1 MADRVGQQFG
11 NYRLTK
17 FLGKGGFA
25 EVYLGK
31 HLYLDRYAAIKVLH
45 EQILAK
51 KGIVQLQQ
59 EADILVNLIH
69 PHIVKVL
76 DFSIENTTPFL
87 VMDYIANDIIAKYH
101 QKETGLPL
109 TTIVRYVNQIAS
121 ALQYA
126 HNQQVLH
133 LGISSSAIFVGNN
146 NDVLLGSFGFSMK
159 IEGVHKGLMTPGNIP
174 YIAPEQWNMNPCPAS
189 DQYSLAIA
197 VYEWLCGHRPFSD
210 NSRQAIKEQHIH
222 TLPPS
227 LREKVST
234 ISIDV
239 EQVVLK
245 ALAKDPANRFANIIE
260 FANAFDQACRLPRIF
275 VSHSSKDNDFGM
287 KLVQDLR
294 QALGDDAVWYDTY
307 GGLHGGMSW
316 WNTIKQELSARDT
329 FIVILSPDAVESKW
343 VDDEINIAWHL
354 HNTAGKRI
362 IPVLYRPC
370 DIGLDL
376 NTLQVISFSNLASY
390 KMAFNELL
398 LALGL
403 QLKK

>member
-1 MADRVGQQFG
+1 MPDRVGQQFG
-11 NYRLTK
+11 NYRLTR

-31 HLYLDRYAAIKVLH
+31 HLYLDRYVAIKVLH

-51 KGIVQLQQ
+51 KGIAQLQQ

-76 DFSIENTTPFL
+76 DFSIENTIPFL
-87 VMDYIANDIIAKYH
+87 VMDYIANSTIARYH
-101 QKETGLPL
+101 QEEIKLPL

-133 LGISSSAIFVGNN
+133 LGVSPNAIFVDNN

-159 IEGVHKGLMTPGNIP
+159 IEGIHKGLMTSGNIP
-174 YIAPEQWNMNPCPAS
+174 YIAPEQWNMEPCPAS
-189 DQYSLAIA
+189 DQYALAIA

-210 NSRQAIKEQHIH
+210 NSRQAIKKQHLH

-234 ISIDV
+234 ISTDV

-245 ALAKDPANRFANIIE
+245 ALSKDPVYRFTNIVK
-260 FANAFDQACRLPRIF
+260 FANAFEQACRLPRIF

-294 QALGDDAVWYDTY
+294 HVLGGDDAVWYDTY

-316 WNTIKQELSARDT
+316 WNTIKRELSERNT
-329 FIVILSPDAVESKW
+329 FVVILSPDAVESKW
-343 VDDEINIAWHL
+343 VNDEIDIAWHL
-354 HNTAGKRI
+354 RNTTGKRI
-362 IPVLYRPC
+362 IPVVYRSC
-370 DIGLDL
+370 NIDLDL
-376 NTLQVISFSNLASY
+376 NTLQFISFLDVESY
-390 KMAFNELL
+390 EKAFNKLL
-398 LALGL
+398 LALGHS
-403 QLKK
+403 